1 MAIGSDYPRPTGVTV
16 ISGVNLILSALL
28 SLGAYLQLRHPH
40 HADGVYGPFVY
51 VDVAVA
57 VGLLVVTAGLF
68 LGMRPFRRTAQVF
81 FYALA
86 LYEAL
91 LGLLVLTR
99 ELSAAS
105 AYGLVLAVILV
116 FYLIG
121 ARGYLNAP
129 AAREF
134 FGEPES
140 PAD

>member
-1 MAIGSDYPRPTGVTV
+1 MTIGSDYPRPAGIAV
-16 ISGVNLILSALL
+16 ISGINLILSALL
-28 SLGAYLQLRHPH
+28 GLGAYLQLRHPH
-40 HADGVYGPFVY
+40 RADGVYGPFVY

-57 VGLLVVTAGLF
+57 AGLLLVAAGLF
-68 LGMRPFRRTAQVF
+68 LGLRPFRRAARVF

-91 LGLLVLTR
+91 LALLVLTR

-134 FGEPES
+134 FGEAGS
-140 PAD
+140 AAD